1 MTSEVSSATSLSTL
15 SPVSAAAAAAALGSP
30 QSTSNATAV
39 EAGLRD
45 APGPSS
51 SSSGW
56 SSTEPNDVAVHGA
69 PSGGPARHSSTT
81 AAQHTAEHEA
91 AQHHE
96 ETRGEAQP
104 DNVAFWEQQALR
116 LDWAQPAGTSGG
128 KPWHTAHR
136 RVPADAAARKGPEI
150 TWFEGGKLNV
160 AFNCVDRHVAKGHG
174 DKVALHFEGEPGDR
188 RAITYAELQCEVS
201 KAANALQALGI
212 TKGDRVVI
220 YLPVIPETVIIT
232 LAVARIGAIHS
243 LVFGGFSA
251 EALKFRVEDTGAR
264 LLVTTDGQFRRGVA
278 VPVKDNADAA
288 VAGDN
293 AIEHVLVI
301 NRTTAPE
308 DLAAVPMTEGRDVW
322 WHDAVGSAAEVHEP
336 EAFDAETPLFIM
348 YTSGTTGKPKGLVH
362 TSGGYLTQA
371 SWSFEHLFSNPD
383 PALRDQDVHWCTA
396 DLAWVTAHTY
406 EIYGP
411 LSNGVTQVIFEGT
424 PNTPHPG
431 RHFEIIERYGVTQ
444 YYTAPTLVRSLM
456 GWFPDGVPGSY
467 DLSSIR
473 MLGTVGEAVNP
484 EAWRWLRQNVGAGT
498 APVVDTWWQSET
510 GATILSPAPTD
521 TEFKPGCAAR
531 PLPGVSTRIVDD
543 AGNTVPPGVQGFIVV
558 DTPGPAIAR
567 TVWGNPRRYYDSY
580 WSQYVEQGWFLAGDG
595 AKYDADGDIWILGR
609 VDDTLNVSGHL
620 LSTIEIESALVSHP
634 DVVEAG
640 VCPVADPKTGHAIVA
655 FVVLKRGLSLPNRP
669 LPSQARA
676 GNPAVVGPG
685 SIAEELRNHVAKA
698 IGPIAKPRDVVVVP
712 DVPKTRSGKIM
723 RRLLTQLFEG
733 TALGDTTSL
742 QNEPAIAGI
751 QDVLR
756 ERTLVKENS

>member
-1 MTSEVSSATSLSTL
+1 MGGE
-15 SPVSAAAAAAALGSP
+15 PVGVTAAE
-30 QSTSNATAV
+30 TTAQT
-39 EAGLRD
+39 
-45 APGPSS
+45 PGPQTL
-51 SSSGW
+51 GQGTVAPQTQAPL
-56 SSTEPNDVAVHGA
+56 TE
-69 PSGGPARHSSTT
+69 
-81 AAQHTAEHEA
+81 AE
-91 AQHHE
+91 
-96 ETRGEAQP
+96 RI
-104 DNVAFWEQQALR
+104 AFWEQAALR
-116 LDWAQPAGTSGG
+116 LDWEPAGSAGAG
-128 KPWHTAHR
+128 LPWHTTHR
-136 RVPADAAARKGPEI
+136 RVPADPAAGTGPQI
-150 TWFEGGKLNV
+150 SWFEGGKLNV
-160 AFNCVDRHVAKGHG
+160 AYNCVDRHVAAGRG
-174 DKVALHFEGEPGDR
+174 DTVALYFEGEPGDR
-188 RAITYAELQCEVS
+188 RTLTYADLQREVS
-201 KAANALQALGI
+201 RAANALLDLGI

-220 YLPVIPETVIIT
+220 YLPVIPETVTIT

-251 EALKFRVEDTGAR
+251 DALKFRVEDTGAK
-264 LLVTTDGQFRRGVA
+264 LLVTTDGQFRRGAA
-278 VPVKDNADAA
+278 VPVKANADAA

-293 AIEHVLVI
+293 AVEHVLVV

-308 DLAAVPMTEGRDVW
+308 DLGTVPMVPGRDVW
-322 WHDAVGSAAEVHEP
+322 WHDAVGRASDVHVA

-383 PALRDQDVHWCTA
+383 PALRDRDVHWCTA

-406 EIYGP
+406 ELYGP
-411 LSNGVTQVIFEGT
+411 LSNGATQVIFEGT

-456 GWFPDGVPGSY
+456 GWFPDGVPDAY

-473 MLGTVGEAVNP
+473 LLGTVGEAVNP
-484 EAWRWLRQNVGAGT
+484 EAWRWFRDNVGAGT

-521 TEFKPGCAAR
+521 TAFKPGCAAR
-531 PLPGVSTRIVDD
+531 PLPGVGARIVDG
-543 AGNTVPPGVQGFIVV
+543 AGAPVPPGVQGFIVV
-558 DTPGPAIAR
+558 DAPGPAIAR

-580 WSQYVEQGWFLAGDG
+580 WRQYSEQGWFLAGDG
-595 AKYDADGDIWILGR
+595 AKYDDDGDIWILGR

-640 VCPVADPKTGHAIVA
+640 VCPVPDPKTGHAVVA
-655 FVVLKRGLSLPNRP
+655 FVVPKGGAADRA
-669 LPSQARA
+669 PS
-676 GNPAVVGPG
+676 
-685 SIAEELRNHVAKA
+685 IEELRNHVATA

-733 TALGDTTSL
+733 TELGDTTSL
-742 QNEPAIAGI
+742 QNEPSIAGI
-751 QDVLR
+751 QQALR
-756 ERTLVKENS
+756 ERSTEPSRK